1 MAKHPNKYVRLPVH
15 LACKTCP
22 RGQVDCCIE
31 LSDEYPDG
39 DLQKKCAT
47 CLSNNCGFTKK
58 DKTAR
63 EARVELRKWLDEELA
78 RKRKETGKRR
88 AAETARDAM
97 FGIFALDGPPV
108 VATVDRGGRTKRNRP
123 NYVDSESEGDE
134 DQEVPPKRT
143 NGRAEVEAATTA
155 SDDESSQSA
164 IGSDFVQQA
173 IKLVN
178 SSKTIA
184 KQLAEMQ
191 KTIDTEMAA
200 RLQAEGKCKEMEDHQ
215 TRRDKEKDEEVAE
228 TIKAIQAE
236 REQLRMETTELQRK
250 LEIQVGFAEEHS
262 QSVDRGCKAL
272 QAELEISA
280 NLRRDGLTKDEQMA
294 DLETELG
301 KEREEHVKTTT
312 QLVKWK
318 ATFAALQGLQ

>member
-1 MAKHPNKYVRLPVH
+1 MAKNPNKYVRLPVH
-15 LACKTCP
+15 LAYRTCP

-31 LSDEYPDG
+31 LSDEHPDG
-39 DLQKKCAT
+39 GLQKKCAT

-78 RKRKETGKRR
+78 RKR
-88 AAETARDAM
+88 AAAIARDKRY
-97 FGIFALDGPPV
+97 GIFALDGPPV
-108 VATVDRGGRTKRNRP
+108 VAAVDRGGRTKRNRP

-178 SSKTIA
+178 SSRTIA

-200 RLQAEGKCKEMEDHQ
+200 RLQAEGGCKEMEDHQ
-215 TRRDKEKDEEVAE
+215 TRRDMEKDEEMAE
-228 TIKAIQAE
+228 TMKAIQVE
-236 REQLRMETTELQRK
+236 RDQLRMETTELQRK
-250 LEIQVGFAEEHS
+250 LEIQAELAEEHS

-272 QAELEISA
+272 QAELELSA
-280 NLRRDGLTKDEQMA
+280 NLRRDGLVKDEQMA
-294 DLETELG
+294 DLETELV